1 MISTQPYIFNIEL
14 GLIWTKIK
22 HWVELFFNV
31 KIIAI
36 NSHQLLGNDKRM
48 RLIIGDTINYIYII
62 IMLQPLRKKKFKNL
76 NQNIYMA
83 WLYSYIKLLPG
94 IVHRSGAICT

>member
-31 KIIAI
+31 KVMAI
-36 NSHQLLGNDKRM
+36 NSHQLLRNDKRM
-48 RLIIGDTINYIYII
+48 RLIIGDTIHYIYIYI
-62 IMLQPLRKKKFKNL
+62 YIYHGYLIPPLRKKIFKNL
-76 NQNIYMA
+76 NKNI
-83 WLYSYIKLLPG
+83 
-94 IVHRSGAICT
+94 

>member
-31 KIIAI
+31 KGIAI
-36 NSHQLLGNDKRM
+36 NSHQLLKNDKRM
-48 RLIIGDTINYIYII
+48 RLIIGDTIHYIYII
-62 IMLQPLRKKKFKNL
+62 IMLQHGYSIPPLRKFFFKNL
-76 NQNIYMA
+76 NQNI
-83 WLYSYIKLLPG
+83 
-94 IVHRSGAICT
+94 